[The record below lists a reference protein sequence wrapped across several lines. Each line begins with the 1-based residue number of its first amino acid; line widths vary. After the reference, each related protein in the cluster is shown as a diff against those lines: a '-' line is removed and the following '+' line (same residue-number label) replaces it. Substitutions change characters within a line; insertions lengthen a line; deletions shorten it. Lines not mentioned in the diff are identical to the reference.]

1 MSNHVHVVLT
11 VQPDQ
16 ANQWSADDEVVERR
30 LRLFPSRKEKRM
42 KERRAAMLADVARIA
57 ECRRDGVCGSHPIR
71 AEIAKNIAKSKHTGV
86 RARHKAI
93 RKDRTMAEQTLK
105 PLAGYLAPSFPKIS
119 ESEYIAL
126 VDWTGRQ
133 WHPNKRGKISRSEPS
148 ALRRLGLDPTHWTH
162 KVKGVGSAYWRVIV
176 PLRKCLRRPSS

>member
-1 MSNHVHVVLT
+1 VLT

-16 ANQWSADDEVVERR
+16 ANQWSTDEVVERW

-42 KERRAAMLADVARIA
+42 KERRAAMLADPARIS
-57 ECRRDGVCGSHPIR
+57 ECRERLSSLSWFMRCLNEYLAKRFNLEDECTGRFWEGRFSCQALLNQKALLAAMAYVDLNPIR
-71 AEIAKNIAKSKHTGV
+71 AEIAKSVAASKHTGV
-86 RARHKAI
+86 RLHHKAI

-126 VDWTGRQ
+126 VRRW
-133 WHPNKRGKISRSEPS
+133 
-148 ALRRLGLDPTHWTH
+148 LRLLARHR
-162 KVKGVGSAYWRVIV
+162 YR
-176 PLRKCLRRPSS
+176 